1 MPPDPSPSRFLDWSS
16 LGSPCTRASPHS
28 APDIRVE
35 QNGNIQ
41 NQLSVQSE
49 VEPRQETVRTGSPEE
64 DNITPQ
70 TDQQVED

>member
-1 MPPDPSPSRFLDWSS
+1 MNLKCPLILYLQVFLDWSS
-16 LGSPCTRASPHS
+16 LGSPCMRASPHS

-49 VEPRQETVRTGSPEE
+49 RTKTGNS
-64 DNITPQ
+64 
-70 TDQQVED
+70 